1 MPWCPECRAEYEA
14 GITRCSDCDVDLVEL
29 LPEETVGE
37 PPVIVYTANT
47 HSEAMVV
54 AATLRSEGIPTYLD
68 SPGPVLPM
76 ADNPVE
82 ENNPELSVMVPANMV
97 TRAEQIIRSQP
108 FTEEEL
114 TEAQERYEG
123 SPPSESDPPAQ

>member
-1 MPWCPECRAEYEA
+1 MPWCPECHAEYEA
-14 GITRCSDCDVDLVEL
+14 GVARCSDCEVDLVEQ
-29 LPEETVGE
+29 LPEEAIGE
-37 PPVIVYTANT
+37 PPVIVFVANS

-82 ENNPELSVMVPANMV
+82 ESNPELSIMVPANMV
-97 TRAEQIIRSQP
+97 TKAEQIIKAQP

-114 TEAQERYEG
+114 TEAQTYYEENL
-123 SPPSESDPPAQ
+123 PSESEPPIP

>member
-1 MPWCPECRAEYEA
+1 MPWCPVCRAEYEQ
-14 GITRCSDCDVDLVEL
+14 GFTRCSDCEVDLVDQ
-29 LPEETVGE
+29 LPDEFAGE
-37 PPVIVYTANT
+37 PPVIVFTANT

-82 ENNPELSVMVPANMV
+82 QNNPELSVMVPANMV
-97 TRAEQIIRSQP
+97 TKAEQILRSQP
-108 FTEEEL
+108 FSEEEL
-114 TEAQERYEG
+114 TEAQTRYEEN
-123 SPPSESDPPAQ
+123 SSSQSDTPTQ